1 VDEGLIERIIKPII
15 DNPKSYLT
23 LIYLFRDSFRNRK
36 LPIYK
41 GRIRQLKMKKLDQ
54 RYGYANQVWI
64 YDLRRNAVLW
74 RR

>member
-23 LIYLFRDSFRNRK
+23 LIYLFRDSSRNRK

-41 GRIRQLKMKKLDQ
+41 ERIRQLKMKKLDQ

-64 YDLRRNAVLW
+64 YDLRQNAVLW